1 MLHPIPMLPS
11 GVHRWTTTGGVTV
24 TRRVTTVDSDRILER
39 LGARLDS
46 RAGMLITSGVTY
58 PGRYSRGAIGYEAP
72 PLQLT
77 VRGNVIELKAL
88 NQRGRVL
95 LDAVAG
101 PVEEVLRDVTRE
113 PDQLSGLLFVDDQR
127 HSEEERTRRPNVT
140 TVLRAICATMAGGD
154 DQLLGLYGAFGYDLI
169 FHMVSARRRHE
180 RDPRC
185 RDLVLHLPDQFV
197 VVDDRNATQIK
208 YDFVYGGHDTD
219 ALPRVTPVE
228 RYGGG
233 RTPDRDRDLPVGGY
247 ADIVRGATAAFRDGD
262 LFEVVPAQSFY
273 RRCDDLPSQVF
284 GRLWASNPAPY
295 GVFANL
301 GEQEYLVGASPEMF
315 VRVSKEPGRADARRV
330 ESCPISGTAPRGR
343 DALADAENTRALL
356 NSHKEESE
364 LTMCTDVDRNDK
376 ARVCVPGTV
385 EVIGRRQIE
394 TYATLIHTVD
404 HVVGRLRDEFDALD
418 AFLSHAWAVTV
429 TGAPKTAAVDF
440 IEEHERG
447 ARRWYGGAFGMI
459 GFDGTLDTALTLRTI
474 HIDEGVAGVRAGAT
488 LLHLSVPAE
497 EERETELKA
506 RAQLAALRADDVP
519 VPRPIAAVAT
529 ADRDRPRVVLVDH
542 NDSFVQT
549 LADYFRAAGA
559 VVDTYRSEVAG
570 EVIAEQRPDLVVLSP
585 GPGLPADFGMPAT
598 LECARQLR
606 IPVFGVC
613 LGLQGIVEF
622 YGGSLI
628 RLPEPAH
635 GEAAV
640 VRVHEPNR
648 LFRGV
653 TPDFVAGRY
662 HSWAATDIPDAL
674 AVTATTGKIVM
685 AVEHRSEPVAGVQF
699 HPESIMTAADG
710 VGPAIVANALAMLV
724 RRDPLPARQGRM

>member
-1 MLHPIPMLPS
+1 MLHSIPLLPS

-24 TRRVTTVDSDRILER
+24 TRRVTTVESDRILER

-46 RAGMLITSGVTY
+46 RAGMLIASGVTY
-58 PGRYSRGAIGYEAP
+58 PGRYARGAVGYEAP
-72 PLQLT
+72 PLQLAA
-77 VRGNVIELKAL
+77 RGNVIEVRAL

-95 LDAVAG
+95 LEAVAA
-101 PVEEVLRDVTRE
+101 PVCEVLCDVTRE
-113 PDQLSGLLFVDDQR
+113 PDQLSGLLPAADAR
-127 HSEEERTRRPNVT
+127 HSEEERTRQSNVT
-140 TVLRAICATMAGGD
+140 IVLRAICSTMAGGD

-169 FHMVSARRRHE
+169 FHMVRAQRRHE
-180 RDPRC
+180 RDPRS
-185 RDLVLHLPDQFV
+185 RDLVLHLPDQFL
-197 VVDDRNATQIK
+197 VVDDRSATQVK
-208 YDFVYGGHDTD
+208 YDFLYGGHDTD
-219 ALPRVTPVE
+219 ALPHVTPVE
-228 RYGGG
+228 RYCGG
-233 RTPDRDRDLPVGGY
+233 RTPDRERDMAAGAY
-247 ADIVRGATAAFRDGD
+247 AEIVEEARTAFRDGD

-284 GRLWASNPAPY
+284 ERLWASNPAPY

-315 VRVSKEPGRADARRV
+315 VRVSKEPGGVAARHI
-330 ESCPISGTAPRGR
+330 ESCPISGTAPRGA

-376 ARVCVPGTV
+376 ARVCVPGSV

-418 AFLSHAWAVTV
+418 AFLTHAWAVTV
-429 TGAPKTAAVDF
+429 TGAPKAAAVDF
-440 IEEHERG
+440 IEAHER
-447 ARRWYGGAFGMI
+447 AVRRWYGGAFGMI

-474 HIDEGVAGVRAGAT
+474 HIDDGVAGVRAGAT
-488 LLHLSVPAE
+488 LLHLSVPE
-497 EERETELKA
+497 DEERETELKA
-506 RAQLAALRADDVP
+506 RAQLAALRANNAP
-519 VPRPIAAVAT
+519 VERGPAAVAM
-529 ADRDRPRVVLVDH
+529 ADRERPRVVLVDH

-570 EVIAEQRPDLVVLSP
+570 EAIAEQRPDLVVLSP
-585 GPGLPADFGMPAT
+585 GPGLPADFAMPAT
-598 LECARQLR
+598 LDSARQLH

-613 LGLQGIVEF
+613 LGLQGIVEY
-622 YGGSLI
+622 YGGALT

-640 VRVHEPNR
+640 VSVHEPNG
-648 LFRGV
+648 LFRGLP
-653 TPDFVAGRY
+653 TEFVAGRY
-662 HSWAATDIPDAL
+662 HSWAVADIPEAL

-685 AVEHRSEPVAGVQF
+685 AVEHRSEPVAAVQF

-710 VGPAIVANALAMLV
+710 VGSAIVVNALATLV
-724 RRDPLPARQGRM
+724 RRDSLPARGRM